1 MPRTGDQEKRKQR
14 GSPTLETKEKR
25 AKSKNDRSR
34 SASAAGFN
42 SLFQQRSSPKIN
54 GIGDSGITA
63 SDSNISTASAT
74 TSSAS
79 SSTSSSQRPS
89 RCERRDASHQPDI
102 IAEHEDDDQLIDEHT
117 LDSVMNRY
125 IRAVQLHVEDEISN
139 PTKPRILL
147 DILKEND
154 WWLRSIHGRKICVAI
169 GFPELF
175 DEPSYIRDI
184 YIWLP
189 DVRWGHEA
197 IPPCPNC
204 FSSDR
209 VGVHGFRKNH
219 FGRRIYHIDT
229 HYFVVA
235 LYCR

>member
-1 MPRTGDQEKRKQR
+1 MPRTGDQGKRKQR
-14 GSPTLETKEKR
+14 ESPTSNTIEKR
-25 AKSKNDRSR
+25 AKKKNEQNR

-42 SLFQQRSSPKIN
+42 FLFQGNQRSPPKTN

-63 SDSNISTASAT
+63 SDNNASTSAT

-79 SSTSSSQRPS
+79 SSTSSSQRPP

-125 IRAVQLHVEDEISN
+125 LRAVQLRVQEEISN

-147 DILKEND
+147 DILNEND

-184 YIWLP
+184 YIW
-189 DVRWGHEA
+189 
-197 IPPCPNC
+197 
-204 FSSDR
+204 
-209 VGVHGFRKNH
+209 
-219 FGRRIYHIDT
+219 
-229 HYFVVA
+229 
-235 LYCR
+235 